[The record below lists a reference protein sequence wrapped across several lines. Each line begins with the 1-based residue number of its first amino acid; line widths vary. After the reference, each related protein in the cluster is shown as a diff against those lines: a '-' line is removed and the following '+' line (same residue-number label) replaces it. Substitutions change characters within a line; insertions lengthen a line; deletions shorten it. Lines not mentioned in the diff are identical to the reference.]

1 MKYFI
6 VVLDSS
12 GNILDVSPFFQYF
25 GLTDAG
31 TALSSYLLDTPE
43 AYMGFVWLLRDG
55 FHVELLLDCFL
66 SEVVGHEK

>member
-12 GNILDVSPFFQYF
+12 GNLLDVSPFFQYF

-31 TALSSYLLDTPE
+31 NALCSYLLDTPD
-43 AYMGFVWLLRDG
+43 AYVGFACLLRDG
-55 FHVELLLDCFL
+55 FHVELLLDYFR
-66 SEVVGHEK
+66 SEVVGYEK